1 MKWLQKHRYLQNQP
15 LWVWLKPKKRD
26 CSEFLIRETK
36 LYLWNYYKKK
46 KKTKSRKGIS
56 CTGMCSSLQRN
67 WQTRST
73 WHCIPA
79 FASTTSTN
87 WVHTWVCGFSAL
99 SGHFTIQSQLL
110 IYCFIFLD
118 INFDLCV
125 WSHLSHQRPQSTTHI
140 TDFHTSCYFSLKT
153 AWLSVDRAHS
163 LA

>member
-1 MKWLQKHRYLQNQP
+1 
-15 LWVWLKPKKRD
+15 
-26 CSEFLIRETK
+26 
-36 LYLWNYYKKK
+36 
-46 KKTKSRKGIS
+46 
-56 CTGMCSSLQRN
+56 MCSSLQRN

-163 LA
+163 LAWNTAADVSFKPLLYWLPWWWVTAEKNRPTRCQCLILLLLNNVTYKIEKNCFHDNNNC